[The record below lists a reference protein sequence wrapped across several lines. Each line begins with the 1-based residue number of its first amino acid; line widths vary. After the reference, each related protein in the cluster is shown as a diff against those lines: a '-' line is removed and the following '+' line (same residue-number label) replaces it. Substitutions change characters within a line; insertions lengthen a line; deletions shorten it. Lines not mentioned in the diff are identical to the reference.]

1 MGPMTLFIHLEI
13 ILLQCF
19 QFQFSVSAKISY
31 IQTKPIYI
39 YIYIY
44 MLSYIGS
51 QPNLLDMVVT
61 KQGKENFT

>member
-31 IQTKPIYI
+31 IQTNPI

>member
-44 MLSYIGS
+44 VKLHR
-51 QPNLLDMVVT
+51 LTT
-61 KQGKENFT
+61 KLT